1 MIAMTIY
8 VMIARVRRNRGSM
21 PAGRTGGRRSE
32 RAWQLEAKQDQRAD
46 YERHANQVRPEHSGR
61 VDREAI
67 GHV

>member
-46 YERHANQVRPEHSGR
+46 TSATPIRSGLNIR
-61 VDREAI
+61 DGWTAKP
-67 GHV
+67 

>member
-21 PAGRTGGRRSE
+21 PTGGRRSE